1 MNLFGLMWVE
11 VMLFVIE
18 EINNNLIILLN
29 VILGYDIWDSVN
41 EV

>member
-1 MNLFGLMWVE
+1 MNVFGLMWVE

-18 EINNNLIILLN
+18 EINNNINILMN
-29 VILGYDIWDSVN
+29 IILGYDIWDSVN

>member
-1 MNLFGLMWVE
+1 MNFFGLMWVE

-18 EINNNLIILLN
+18 EINNSIEIFFNIM
-29 VILGYDIWDSVN
+29 LGYDIRDSVN

>member
-1 MNLFGLMWVE
+1 MNVFGLMWVE

-18 EINNNLIILLN
+18 EIKNNINILMN
-29 VILGYDIWDSVN
+29 IILGYDIWDSVN

>member
-18 EINNNLIILLN
+18 EINNNLKILLN